1 MASIKHRDPS
11 MDPRT
16 HRKSWRLKSKP
27 SIGEEEAGTKETLEI
42 TDKGSL
48 DNQ

>member
-1 MASIKHRDPS
+1 MTSIKHRDPS
-11 MDPRT
+11 VDPRM
-16 HRKSWRLKSKP
+16 HRKSWQLASKP
-27 SIGEEEAGTKETLEI
+27 SVGDEEAGTRETLGI